1 MWTHLEQTLE
11 QYRNLIDTELQ
22 GKLEGTDIGNQST
35 VILESGDSIYEI
47 SFKTLD
53 YFKYIE
59 NGRKPGSKMP
69 PVSAIS
75 QWITKKQILP
85 RMVSKSSPTLPQ
97 LSFVIARSIGEKG
110 IPGKNYL
117 EDVKKTLLGDQINQ
131 AIQNALTQDLDDELN
146 RL

>member
-1 MWTHLEQTLE
+1 MWTHLTQTLE

-22 GKLEGTDIGNQST
+22 GKLEGTDIRNQST
-35 VILESGDSIYEI
+35 VILEIGDSLYEI

-85 RMVSKSSPTLPQ
+85 RNRETLPQ
-97 LSFVIARSIGEKG
+97 MSFVIARSIGKKG

-117 EDVKKTLLGDQINQ
+117 ESVKESLLGDRINQ
-131 AIQNALTQDLDDELN
+131 AIQDALTLDLEDEIN
-146 RL
+146 QITS